1 MMEDELLKVFDT
13 NHNPIVVAKRE
24 EVHRLGFWHE
34 SFHCWIVSREEE
46 IDYLYLQLRCE
57 LKKDHPNLFDIT
69 SAGHL
74 LAHETVVDGIREIKE
89 ELGIDVTFSELI
101 PLGVINY
108 CVNHEDLIDNELA
121 HTFLYKKNLAFDEFS
136 LQKEEVSGIIKVK
149 FSDFI
154 ELWCGVKQEIN
165 IKGFEINNNGEKIVF
180 NRMAGKNEFVPHGLS
195 FYETI
200 IQLIKEK
207 LDECS

>member
-1 MMEDELLKVFDT
+1 MMEDEQVRVFDT
-13 NHNPIVVAKRE
+13 NRNPIGVATRE
-24 EVHRLGFWHE
+24 EVHRLGLWHE

-74 LAHETVVDGIREIKE
+74 LAHESALDGIREIKE

-101 PLGVINY
+101 PLGIINY

-121 HTFLYKKNLAFDEFS
+121 HTFLYKKNLAFDEFT
-136 LQKEEVSGIIKVK
+136 LQREEVSGIVKVK
-149 FSDFI
+149 FAEFTD
-154 ELWCGVKQEIN
+154 LWNGRKQEIHMR
-165 IKGFEINNNGEKIVF
+165 GFEINQNGEKLVID
-180 NRMAGKNEFVPHGLS
+180 RMVEKNQFVPHKLS

-200 IQLIKEK
+200 IELISEQLN
-207 LDECS
+207 D